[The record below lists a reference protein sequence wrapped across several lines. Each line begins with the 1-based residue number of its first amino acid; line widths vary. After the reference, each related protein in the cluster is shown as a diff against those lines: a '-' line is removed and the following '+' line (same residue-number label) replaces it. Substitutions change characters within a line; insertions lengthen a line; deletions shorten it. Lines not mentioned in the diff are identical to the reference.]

1 MIGRIIA
8 GRYEFV
14 KYLGGGGMSN
24 VYLAKDKI
32 LNRDVAVKV
41 INIPPYEKEKA
52 VERFEREVQ
61 NTTILSHSNVVN
73 VLDVEEDDNCYY
85 LVMEYIEGPTL
96 KEYLCK
102 EGKLS
107 ADEAVEMTLQILKGI
122 AHAHHHRIIHR
133 DIKPQNILMTK
144 NGTLKILDF
153 GIARALS
160 ETALTETN
168 HVMGSVQYLSPEQ
181 AKGQS
186 TDESSDIYSIGIV
199 LYELLTG
206 HPPFNGETPV
216 SVAIKHIQE
225 ELPSIRK
232 ERPSI
237 PQSIENVIMKATRKE
252 KSQRYRDT
260 NEMYYDLL
268 TALDDER
275 KDELPRYDSDSDTK
289 TMPVIKADE
298 EESDTKTVPIATTQ
312 QNANAQ
318 QQNMETNKP
327 KRKRNKWLIVF
338 VPILLLCMLVGAIG
352 FALTA
357 PKYVDV
363 PNLLGKSRG
372 EALALIDEKG
382 LSKGKITEAYSNSF
396 KEGEVMKVTP
406 KVGSKVKEMTKVDLV
421 ISQGV
426 KTFTVEDYVGKSADK
441 TKKQLEKQGFES
453 VRIKEQYDK
462 AENGTVINQNI
473 EPGSKVVPKDT
484 MIILTKSIGVKQEY
498 VKDYTGEEISKA
510 TSELEALGFKVEQ
523 SEVESDEPADTIVKQ
538 SFKDGQLPVESTI
551 YFDVS
556 KGEDKD
562 SNSDKSDKSDKSDDK
577 DKKDDSD
584 DNARDKTYT
593 QSVYI
598 PFTGSDSKKGQKVEI
613 FVKDKSNDIKK
624 VADSFTIKKDT
635 TRSINFTIPKGESA
649 EYRVE
654 VDGKE
659 VESNT
664 IDYDDF

>member
-252 KSQRYRDT
+252 KSLRYRDT
-260 NEMYYDLL
+260 NEMYNDLL

-289 TMPVIKADE
+289 IMPVIKADE
-298 EESDTKTVPIATTQ
+298 EESDTKTVPNATTQ

-318 QQNMETNKP
+318 QQNTETNKP

-462 AENGTVINQNI
+462 AVNGTVINQNI

-562 SNSDKSDKSDKSDDK
+562 SDSDKSDDK
-577 DKKDDSD
+577 DKNDDNN

-659 VESNT
+659 IESNT
-664 IDYDDF
+664 IHYDDF

>member
-289 TMPVIKADE
+289 TMPFIKADE

-551 YFDVS
+551 YFDAS

-562 SNSDKSDKSDKSDDK
+562 SNSDNSDKSDDK

>member
-41 INIPPYEKEKA
+41 INIPPYEKEKV

-426 KTFTVEDYVGKSADK
+426 KTFTIEDYVGKSADK

-462 AENGTVINQNI
+462 AANGTVINQNI

-562 SNSDKSDKSDKSDDK
+562 SNSDKSDDK

-635 TRSINFTIPKGESA
+635 TRNINFTIPKGESA

>member
-252 KSQRYRDT
+252 KSLRYRDT

-318 QQNMETNKP
+318 QQNTETNKP

-462 AENGTVINQNI
+462 AANGTVINQNI

-562 SNSDKSDKSDKSDDK
+562 SDSDKSDDK
-577 DKKDDSD
+577 DKNDDNN

-654 VDGKE
+654 VGGKE
-659 VESNT
+659 IESNT

>member
-102 EGKLS
+102 EGELS

-252 KSQRYRDT
+252 KSLRYRDT
-260 NEMYYDLL
+260 NEMYNDLL

-298 EESDTKTVPIATTQ
+298 EESDTKTVPNATTQ
-312 QNANAQ
+312 QNANVQ
-318 QQNMETNKP
+318 QQNTETNKP

-462 AENGTVINQNI
+462 AVNGTVINQNI

-562 SNSDKSDKSDKSDDK
+562 SDSDKSDDK
-577 DKKDDSD
+577 DKNDDNN

-659 VESNT
+659 IESNT
-664 IDYDDF
+664 IHYDDF

>member
-551 YFDVS
+551 YFDAS

-562 SNSDKSDKSDKSDDK
+562 SNSDNSDKSDDK

-654 VDGKE
+654 VNGKE

>member
-252 KSQRYRDT
+252 KSLRYRDT

-318 QQNMETNKP
+318 QQNTETNKP

-462 AENGTVINQNI
+462 AANGTVINQNI

-523 SEVESDEPADTIVKQ
+523 SEVESDEPAYTIVKQ

-562 SNSDKSDKSDKSDDK
+562 SDSDKSDDK
-577 DKKDDSD
+577 DKNDDNN

-659 VESNT
+659 IESNT

>member
-252 KSQRYRDT
+252 KSLRYRDT

-562 SNSDKSDKSDKSDDK
+562 SNSDKSDDK

>member
-252 KSQRYRDT
+252 KSLRYRDT

-318 QQNMETNKP
+318 QQNTETNKP

-462 AENGTVINQNI
+462 AANGTVINQNI

-562 SNSDKSDKSDKSDDK
+562 SDSDKSDDK
-577 DKKDDSD
+577 DKNDDNN

-635 TRSINFTIPKGESA
+635 TRSINFTISKGESA

-659 VESNT
+659 IESNT

>member
-252 KSQRYRDT
+252 KSLRYRDT

-318 QQNMETNKP
+318 QQNKETNKP

-462 AENGTVINQNI
+462 AANGTVINQNI

-523 SEVESDEPADTIVKQ
+523 SEVESDEPEDTIVKQ

-562 SNSDKSDKSDKSDDK
+562 SDSDKSDDK
-577 DKKDDSD
+577 DKKDDNN

-613 FVKDKSNDIKK
+613 FIKDKSNDIKK

-659 VESNT
+659 IESNT

>member
-252 KSQRYRDT
+252 KSLRYRDT

-318 QQNMETNKP
+318 QQNTETNKS

-363 PNLLGKSRG
+363 SNLLGKSRG

-462 AENGTVINQNI
+462 AANGTVINQNI

-562 SNSDKSDKSDKSDDK
+562 SDSDKSDDN
-577 DKKDDSD
+577 DKKDDNN

-659 VESNT
+659 IESNT

>member
-252 KSQRYRDT
+252 KSLRYRDT

-298 EESDTKTVPIATTQ
+298 EESDTKTVPNATTQ

-318 QQNMETNKP
+318 QQNTETNKP

-338 VPILLLCMLVGAIG
+338 VPILLLCMLVGAIS

-462 AENGTVINQNI
+462 AVNGTVINQNI

-562 SNSDKSDKSDKSDDK
+562 SDSDKSDDK
-577 DKKDDSD
+577 DKNDDNN

-659 VESNT
+659 IESNT
-664 IDYDDF
+664 IHYDDF

>member
-216 SVAIKHIQE
+216 SVAIRHIQE

-318 QQNMETNKP
+318 QQNKETNKP

-426 KTFTVEDYVGKSADK
+426 KTFTVEDYVGKSAGK

-562 SNSDKSDKSDKSDDK
+562 SNSDKSDKSDDK

>member
-562 SNSDKSDKSDKSDDK
+562 SNSDNSDDK

>member
-199 LYELLTG
+199 LYELLAG

-252 KSQRYRDT
+252 KSLRYRDT

-298 EESDTKTVPIATTQ
+298 EESDTKTVPNATTQ

-318 QQNMETNKP
+318 QQNTETNKP

-462 AENGTVINQNI
+462 AVNGTVINQNI

-562 SNSDKSDKSDKSDDK
+562 SDSDKSDDK
-577 DKKDDSD
+577 DKNDDNN

-659 VESNT
+659 IESNT
-664 IDYDDF
+664 IHYDDF

>member
-252 KSQRYRDT
+252 KSLRYRDT

-298 EESDTKTVPIATTQ
+298 EESDTKTVPIAASQ
-312 QNANAQ
+312 QNANTQ
-318 QQNMETNKP
+318 QQNTETNKP

-462 AENGTVINQNI
+462 AANGTVINQNI

-523 SEVESDEPADTIVKQ
+523 SEVDSDEPADRIVKQ

-562 SNSDKSDKSDKSDDK
+562 AESDKSDDK
-577 DKKDDSD
+577 DKKDDND

-613 FVKDKSNDIKK
+613 FVKDKTNDIKK

-659 VESNT
+659 IESNT

>member
-252 KSQRYRDT
+252 KSLRYRDT

-275 KDELPRYDSDSDTK
+275 KDELPRYDSNSDTK

-312 QNANAQ
+312 QDAIAQ
-318 QQNMETNKP
+318 QQNTETNKP

-396 KEGEVMKVTP
+396 KEGEVMKVSP

-462 AENGTVINQNI
+462 AANGTVINQNI

-562 SNSDKSDKSDKSDDK
+562 SDSDKSDDK
-577 DKKDDSD
+577 DKKDDNN

-613 FVKDKSNDIKK
+613 FVKDKSNNIKK

-659 VESNT
+659 IESNT

>member
-168 HVMGSVQYLSPEQ
+168 YVMGSVQYLSPEQ

-252 KSQRYRDT
+252 KSLRYRDT

-275 KDELPRYDSDSDTK
+275 KDELPRYDSNSDTK

-312 QNANAQ
+312 QEAIAQ
-318 QQNMETNKP
+318 QQNTETNKP

-462 AENGTVINQNI
+462 AANGTVINQNI

-562 SNSDKSDKSDKSDDK
+562 SDSDKSDDK
-577 DKKDDSD
+577 DKKDDNN

-613 FVKDKSNDIKK
+613 FVKDKSNNIKK

-659 VESNT
+659 IESKT

>member
-252 KSQRYRDT
+252 KSLRYRDT

-298 EESDTKTVPIATTQ
+298 EESDTKTVPIAMTQ

-318 QQNMETNKP
+318 QQNTETNKP

-462 AENGTVINQNI
+462 AANGTVINQNI

-562 SNSDKSDKSDKSDDK
+562 SDSDKSDDK
-577 DKKDDSD
+577 DKNDDNN

-598 PFTGSDSKKGQKVEI
+598 PYTGSDSKKGQKVEI
-613 FVKDKSNDIKK
+613 YVKDKSNDIKK

-659 VESNT
+659 IESNT

>member
-252 KSQRYRDT
+252 KSLRYRDT

-298 EESDTKTVPIATTQ
+298 EESDTKTVPNATTQ

-318 QQNMETNKP
+318 QQNTETNKP

-462 AENGTVINQNI
+462 AANGTVINQNI

-562 SNSDKSDKSDKSDDK
+562 SDSDKSDDK
-577 DKKDDSD
+577 DKNDDNN

-659 VESNT
+659 IESNT
-664 IDYDDF
+664 IHYDDF

>member
-252 KSQRYRDT
+252 KSLRYRDT

-275 KDELPRYDSDSDTK
+275 KDELPRYESDSDTK

-426 KTFTVEDYVGKSADK
+426 KTFTIEDYVGKSADK

-462 AENGTVINQNI
+462 AANGTVLNQNI

-562 SNSDKSDKSDKSDDK
+562 SNSDKSDDK

>member
-252 KSQRYRDT
+252 KSLRYRDT

-318 QQNMETNKP
+318 QQNTETNKP

-396 KEGEVMKVTP
+396 KEGEVMKITP

-462 AENGTVINQNI
+462 AANGTVINQNI

-562 SNSDKSDKSDKSDDK
+562 SDSDKSDDK
-577 DKKDDSD
+577 DKNDDNN

-659 VESNT
+659 IESNT

>member
-252 KSQRYRDT
+252 KSLRYRDT

-275 KDELPRYDSDSDTK
+275 KDELPRYESDSDTK

-426 KTFTVEDYVGKSADK
+426 KTFTIEDYVGKSADK

-462 AENGTVINQNI
+462 ATNGTVINQNI

-523 SEVESDEPADTIVKQ
+523 SEVESDEPADIIVKQ

-562 SNSDKSDKSDKSDDK
+562 SNSDKSDDK

>member
-8 GRYEFV
+8 SRYEFV

-252 KSQRYRDT
+252 KSLRYRDT
-260 NEMYYDLL
+260 NEMYNDLL

-298 EESDTKTVPIATTQ
+298 EESDTKTVPNATTQ
-312 QNANAQ
+312 QNANVQ
-318 QQNMETNKP
+318 QQNTETNKP

-462 AENGTVINQNI
+462 AVNGTVINQNI

-562 SNSDKSDKSDKSDDK
+562 SDSDKSDDK
-577 DKKDDSD
+577 DKNDDNN

-659 VESNT
+659 IESNT
-664 IDYDDF
+664 IHYDDF

>member
-32 LNRDVAVKV
+32 LNRNVAVKV

-168 HVMGSVQYLSPEQ
+168 YVMGSVQYLSPEQ

-252 KSQRYRDT
+252 KSLRYRDT

-275 KDELPRYDSDSDTK
+275 KDELPRYDSNSDTK

-312 QNANAQ
+312 QDAIAQ
-318 QQNMETNKP
+318 QQNTETNKP

-462 AENGTVINQNI
+462 AANGTVINQNI

-562 SNSDKSDKSDKSDDK
+562 SDSDKSDDK
-577 DKKDDSD
+577 DKKDDNN

-613 FVKDKSNDIKK
+613 FVKDKSNNIKK

-659 VESNT
+659 IESKT

>member
-8 GRYEFV
+8 GRYELV

-24 VYLAKDKI
+24 VYLAKDNI
-32 LNRDVAVKV
+32 LNREVAIKV
-41 INIPPYEKEKA
+41 INIPPNEKEKT

-61 NTTILSHSNVVN
+61 NTTILSHNNIVN

-85 LVMEYIEGPTL
+85 LVMEYINGPTL
-96 KEYLCK
+96 KEYLSK

-107 ADEAVEMTLQILKGI
+107 AKEAVDMTLQILKGI

-144 NGTLKILDF
+144 HDTLKILDF

-181 AKGQS
+181 AKGQP

-225 ELPSIRK
+225 EIPSIRS

-237 PQSIENVIMKATRKE
+237 PQSIENVVMKATRKE
-252 KSQRYRDT
+252 KSLRYRDT
-260 NEMYYDLL
+260 DEMYYDLI
-268 TALDDER
+268 TALDDDR
-275 KDELPRYDSDSDTK
+275 QDESPRYDSTTETKTIPVVTSQTMNSDTK
-289 TMPVIKADE
+289 EVQSNSMN
-298 EESDTKTVPIATTQ
+298 DTHAIPAQNQ
-312 QNANAQ
+312 Q
-318 QQNMETNKP
+318 KP
-327 KRKRNKWLIVF
+327 KRKKNKWLVIF
-338 VPILLLCMLVGAIG
+338 VPILLLCMLFGAIG

-357 PKYVDV
+357 PKYEDV

-372 EALALIDEKG
+372 KAIAMLNEKS
-382 LSKGKITEAYSNSF
+382 LRKGDITEEYSNNF
-396 KEGEVMKVTP
+396 KDGEVMKVTP
-406 KVGSKVKEMTKVDLV
+406 KVGSKVKQMTKVDLV
-421 ISQGV
+421 ISKGV
-426 KTFTVEDYVGKSADK
+426 KQFTIEDYIGKNANEI
-441 TKKQLEKQGFES
+441 KKQLAKEKFDS
-453 VRIKEQYDK
+453 IRIKEQYDS
-462 AENGTVINQNI
+462 AEEGTIINQNI
-473 EPGSKVVPKDT
+473 DPGSKVVPKDT
-484 MIILTKSIGVKQEY
+484 TLILTKSIGVKQEY
-498 VKDYTGEEISKA
+498 VKDYTGENIDTAK
-510 TSELEALGFKVEQ
+510 SELESLGFTVETKDI
-523 SEVESDEPADTIVKQ
+523 ESNEEKGKILKQ
-538 SFKDGQLPVESTI
+538 SYKDVQLPVDSTI
-551 YFDVS
+551 YFNVS
-556 KGEDKD
+556 NGEKKKTNTDNKNSKNKDDKD
-562 SNSDKSDKSDKSDDK
+562 SLQ
-577 DKKDDSD
+577 
-584 DNARDKTYT
+584 DKTYT

-598 PFTGSDSKKGQKVEI
+598 PFTGSDDKKGQKVEI
-613 FVKDKSNDIKK
+613 FIKDKSHDLKN

-635 TRSINFTIPKGESA
+635 TKSINFTIPKGETA
-649 EYRVE
+649 EYSVE

-659 VESNT
+659 IQSDT

>member
-252 KSQRYRDT
+252 KSLRYRDT
-260 NEMYYDLL
+260 NEMYFDLL

-275 KDELPRYDSDSDTK
+275 KDELPRYDSNSDTK

-312 QNANAQ
+312 QDANAQ
-318 QQNMETNKP
+318 QQNTETNKP

-462 AENGTVINQNI
+462 AANGTVINQNI

-562 SNSDKSDKSDKSDDK
+562 SDSDKSDDK
-577 DKKDDSD
+577 DKKDDNN

-649 EYRVE
+649 EFRVE

-659 VESNT
+659 IESNT

>member
-252 KSQRYRDT
+252 KSLRYRDT

-268 TALDDER
+268 TALDVER
-275 KDELPRYDSDSDTK
+275 KDELPRYESDSDTK

-406 KVGSKVKEMTKVDLV
+406 KVGSKLKEMTKVDLV

-426 KTFTVEDYVGKSADK
+426 KTFTIEDYVGKSADK

-462 AENGTVINQNI
+462 ATNGTVINQNI

-562 SNSDKSDKSDKSDDK
+562 SNSDKSDDK

>member
-252 KSQRYRDT
+252 KSLRYRDT
-260 NEMYYDLL
+260 NEMYNDLL

-298 EESDTKTVPIATTQ
+298 EESDTKTVPNATTQ

-318 QQNMETNKP
+318 QQNTETNKP

-338 VPILLLCMLVGAIG
+338 VPILLLCMLIGAIG

-462 AENGTVINQNI
+462 AVNGTVINQNI

-562 SNSDKSDKSDKSDDK
+562 SDSDKSDDK
-577 DKKDDSD
+577 DKNDDNN

-659 VESNT
+659 IESNT
-664 IDYDDF
+664 IHYDDF

>member
-252 KSQRYRDT
+252 KSLRYRDT

-275 KDELPRYDSDSDTK
+275 KDELPRYESDSDTK

-426 KTFTVEDYVGKSADK
+426 KTFTIEDYVGKSADK

-462 AENGTVINQNI
+462 AMNGTVINQNI

-562 SNSDKSDKSDKSDDK
+562 SNSDKSDDK

>member
-252 KSQRYRDT
+252 KSLRYRDT

-298 EESDTKTVPIATTQ
+298 EESDTKTVPNATTQ

-318 QQNMETNKP
+318 QQNTETNKP

-462 AENGTVINQNI
+462 AVNGTVINQNI
-473 EPGSKVVPKDT
+473 EPGSKVVAKDT
-484 MIILTKSIGVKQEY
+484 MIILTKSIGVQQEY

-562 SNSDKSDKSDKSDDK
+562 SDSDKSDDK
-577 DKKDDSD
+577 DKNDDNN

-635 TRSINFTIPKGESA
+635 IRSINFTIPKGESA

-659 VESNT
+659 IESNT
-664 IDYDDF
+664 IHYDDF

>member
-144 NGTLKILDF
+144 NATLKILDF

-312 QNANAQ
+312 QNANTQ

-327 KRKRNKWLIVF
+327 KRKRNKWLIVI

-462 AENGTVINQNI
+462 AANGTVINQNI

-556 KGEDKD
+556 KGKDKD
-562 SNSDKSDKSDKSDDK
+562 SDSDNSDDK
-577 DKKDDSD
+577 DKNDDSD
-584 DNARDKTYT
+584 ANARDKTYT

-659 VESNT
+659 IESNT

>member
-252 KSQRYRDT
+252 KSLRYRDT

-318 QQNMETNKP
+318 QQNTETNKP

-462 AENGTVINQNI
+462 AANGTVINQNI

-562 SNSDKSDKSDKSDDK
+562 SDSDKSDDK
-577 DKKDDSD
+577 DKNDDNN

-598 PFTGSDSKKGQKVEI
+598 TFTGSDSKKGQKVEI

-659 VESNT
+659 IESNT

>member
-41 INIPPYEKEKA
+41 INIPPYEKEKV

-252 KSQRYRDT
+252 KSLRYRDT

-275 KDELPRYDSDSDTK
+275 KDELPRYESDSDTK

-426 KTFTVEDYVGKSADK
+426 KTFTIEDYVGKSADK

-462 AENGTVINQNI
+462 AANGTVINQNI

-562 SNSDKSDKSDKSDDK
+562 SNSDKSDDK

-635 TRSINFTIPKGESA
+635 TRNINFTIPKGESA

>member
-252 KSQRYRDT
+252 KSLRYRDT

-298 EESDTKTVPIATTQ
+298 EESDTKTVPNATTQ

-318 QQNMETNKP
+318 QQNTETNKP

-462 AENGTVINQNI
+462 AVNGTVINQNI

-523 SEVESDEPADTIVKQ
+523 SEVESDEPVDTIVKQ

-562 SNSDKSDKSDKSDDK
+562 SDSDKSDDK
-577 DKKDDSD
+577 DKNDDNN

-659 VESNT
+659 IESNT
-664 IDYDDF
+664 IHYDDF

>member
-551 YFDVS
+551 YFDAS

-562 SNSDKSDKSDKSDDK
+562 SNSDNSDKSDDK

>member
-252 KSQRYRDT
+252 KSLRYRDT
-260 NEMYYDLL
+260 NEMYNDLL

-298 EESDTKTVPIATTQ
+298 EESDTKTVPNATTQ

-318 QQNMETNKP
+318 QQNTETNKP

-453 VRIKEQYDK
+453 VLIKEQYDK
-462 AENGTVINQNI
+462 AVNGTVINQNI

-562 SNSDKSDKSDKSDDK
+562 SDSDKSDDK
-577 DKKDDSD
+577 DKNDDNN

-659 VESNT
+659 IESNT
-664 IDYDDF
+664 IHYDDF

>member
-252 KSQRYRDT
+252 KSLRYRDT
-260 NEMYYDLL
+260 NEMYNDLL

-298 EESDTKTVPIATTQ
+298 EESDTKTVPNATTQ

-318 QQNMETNKP
+318 QQNTETNKP

-338 VPILLLCMLVGAIG
+338 VPILLLCMLIGAIG

-396 KEGEVMKVTP
+396 REGEVMKVTP

-462 AENGTVINQNI
+462 AVNGTVINQNI

-562 SNSDKSDKSDKSDDK
+562 SDSDKSDDK
-577 DKKDDSD
+577 DKNDDNN

-659 VESNT
+659 IESNT
-664 IDYDDF
+664 IHYDDF